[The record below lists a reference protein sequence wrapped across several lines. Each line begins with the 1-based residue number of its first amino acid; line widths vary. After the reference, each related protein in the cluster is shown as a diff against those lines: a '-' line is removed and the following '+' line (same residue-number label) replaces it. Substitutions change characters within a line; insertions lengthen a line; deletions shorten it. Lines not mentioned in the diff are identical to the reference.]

1 MIFADKLIQLRKKSG
16 WSQEELAEQ
25 MGVSR
30 QSISKW
36 EGAQSIPDLEKIIRL
51 AKLFSVSTDY
61 LLLDEMGEPEGGAP
75 ALPGKDI
82 PALRRIS
89 MEEANAF
96 LKIKE
101 ETARYI
107 AWGVFLCILSPIV
120 LLMLGGFSEMPGSG
134 ISEGLAAAIG
144 LTVLLM
150 MVAAAVAIFVYS
162 GGRTSPFEY
171 LDSEFFE
178 TEYGVSSMVKERREQ
193 YRERYMRNNIIG
205 VCLCILAAIPL
216 FSSVA
221 LEVENPL
228 LPVGLLCATLVIVS
242 LGVRLLVHS
251 GTVWGGFERLLEEG
265 EYTREEKKKQPLI
278 SRISQVYWLLVLTG
292 FLAYSFVTGG
302 WDRSW
307 IVWPVAAV
315 LFPAVTALILLFAKK
330 NNGENPNK

>member
-1 MIFADKLIQLRKKSG
+1 MIFADKLIRLRKKSG

-36 EGAQSIPDLEKIIRL
+36 EGAQSIPDLEKIIKL

-61 LLLDEMGEPEGGAP
+61 LLLDELGDEQTEAP
-75 ALPGKDI
+75 ALPGEER
-82 PALRRIS
+82 PALRRVS

-96 LKIKE
+96 LEIKA
-101 ETARYI
+101 ETAGWI
-107 AWGVFLCILSPIV
+107 AFGVFLCILSPIC
-120 LLMLGGFSEMPGSG
+120 LLLLAGLSETPGSG
-134 ISEGLAAAIG
+134 ISGGLAAAIG
-144 LTVLLM
+144 LTVLLV

-162 GGRTSPFEY
+162 GGKTSAFEY
-171 LDSEFFE
+171 LDSQIFE
-178 TEYGVSSMVKERREQ
+178 TEYGVSGMVKERREQ

-216 FSSVA
+216 FGSAA
-221 LEVENPL
+221 LEVDNPL
-228 LPVGLLCATLVIVS
+228 LPVGLLCATLVTVAF
-242 LGVRLLVHS
+242 GVRLLVRS

-278 SRISQVYWLLVLTG
+278 SKISQVYWTLALAG
-292 FLAYSFVTGG
+292 YLAYSFITNG

-330 NNGENPNK
+330 K

>member
-1 MIFADKLIQLRKKSG
+1 MIFADKLIRLRKKSG

-36 EGAQSIPDLEKIIRL
+36 EGAQSIPDLEKIIKL

-61 LLLDEMGEPEGGAP
+61 LLLDELGDEQTEAP
-75 ALPGKDI
+75 ALPGEER
-82 PALRRIS
+82 PALRRVS

-96 LKIKE
+96 LEIKAK
-101 ETARYI
+101 TAGWI
-107 AWGVFLCILSPIV
+107 AFGVFLCILSPIC
-120 LLMLGGFSEMPGSG
+120 LIMLAGLSEMPGSG
-134 ISEGLAAAIG
+134 ISGGLAAAIG
-144 LTVLLM
+144 LTVLLV

-162 GGRTSPFEY
+162 GGKTSAFEY
-171 LDSEFFE
+171 LDSQIFE
-178 TEYGVSSMVKERREQ
+178 TEYGVSGMVKERREQ

-216 FSSVA
+216 FSSAA
-221 LEVENPL
+221 LEVDNPL
-228 LPVGLLCATLVIVS
+228 LPVGLLCATLVTVAF
-242 LGVRLLVHS
+242 GVRLLVRS

-278 SRISQVYWLLVLTG
+278 SKISQVYWTLALAG
-292 FLAYSFVTGG
+292 YLAYSFITNG

-330 NNGENPNK
+330 K

>member
-1 MIFADKLIQLRKKSG
+1 MIFADKLIRLRKKSG

-36 EGAQSIPDLEKIIRL
+36 EGAQSIPDLEKIIKL

-61 LLLDEMGEPEGGAP
+61 LLLDEQGEEEAQSSERPSEESP
-75 ALPGKDI
+75 T
-82 PALRRIS
+82 LRRVS
-89 MEEANAF
+89 MEEANTFLAVKAKTAGWIAF
-96 LKIKE
+96 
-101 ETARYI
+101 
-107 AWGVFLCILSPIV
+107 GVFLCILSPIC
-120 LLMLGGFSEMPGSG
+120 LLLLAGLSETPGSG

-144 LTVLLM
+144 LTVLLV

-162 GGRTSPFEY
+162 GGKTSAFEY
-171 LDSEFFE
+171 LDSQIFE
-178 TEYGVSSMVKERREQ
+178 TEYGVSGMVKERREQ

-216 FSSVA
+216 FGGAA
-221 LEVENPL
+221 LTDDRELLQVEM
-228 LPVGLLCATLVIVS
+228 LCLTLVIVG
-242 LGVRLLVHS
+242 LGVRLLVRS

-278 SRISQVYWLLVLTG
+278 SKISQVYWTLALAG
-292 FLAYSFVTGG
+292 YLAYSFITND
-302 WDRSW
+302 WNRSW

-330 NNGENPNK
+330 K

>member
-61 LLLDEMGEPEGGAP
+61 LLLDELGEPEEIP
-75 ALPGKDI
+75 ALPGEES
-82 PALRRIS
+82 PALRRVS

-96 LKIKE
+96 MEIKAK
-101 ETARYI
+101 TAGWI
-107 AWGVFLCILSPIV
+107 AFGVLLCILSPIC
-120 LLMLGGFSEMPGSG
+120 LLMLGGLSEMPGSG
-134 ISEGLAAAIG
+134 ISQGLAAAIG
-144 LTVLLM
+144 LTVLLV

-162 GGRTSPFEY
+162 GGRTSAFEY
-171 LDSEFFE
+171 LDSEPFE

-216 FSSVA
+216 FGSAA
-221 LEVENPL
+221 LEAENPL
-228 LPVGLLCATLVIVS
+228 LPVEMLCATLVIVAF
-242 LGVRLLVHS
+242 GVRLLVGS

-278 SRISQVYWLLVLTG
+278 SQISQVYWMLVLAG
-292 FLAYSFVTGG
+292 YLAYSFITNE
-302 WDRSW
+302 WERSW

-330 NNGENPNK
+330 K

>member
-16 WSQEELAEQ
+16 WSQEELAQQ

-61 LLLDEMGEPEGGAP
+61 LLLDELGEPEVGGT
-75 ALPGKDI
+75 ALPGEES
-82 PALRRIS
+82 PSLRRVS
-89 MEEANAF
+89 MEQANAF

-101 ETARYI
+101 ETACYI
-107 AWGVFLCILSPIV
+107 AWGVFMCILSPIV
-120 LLMLGGFSEMPGSG
+120 LLLLAGLSEVPGSG
-134 ISEGLAAAIG
+134 ISGGLAAAIG
-144 LTVLLM
+144 LTVLLVI
-150 MVAAAVAIFVYS
+150 VAAAVAIFVYS
-162 GGRTSPFEY
+162 GGRTSPFEF
-171 LDSEFFE
+171 LDSEPFE

-193 YRERYMRNNIIG
+193 YREMYMRNNIIG

-216 FSSVA
+216 FSSAA
-221 LEVENPL
+221 LNVENLL
-228 LPVGLLCATLVIVS
+228 LPVGLLCATLVIAG
-242 LGVRLLVHS
+242 LGVRLLVRG

-278 SRISQVYWLLVLTG
+278 SKISQVYWALALAG
-292 FLAYSFVTGG
+292 YLAYSFITND
-302 WDRSW
+302 WNRSW

-315 LFPAVTALILLFAKK
+315 LFPAVTALVMLFAKK
-330 NNGENPNK
+330 K

>member
-1 MIFADKLIQLRKKSG
+1 MIFADKLIRLRKKSG

-36 EGAQSIPDLEKIIRL
+36 EGAQSIPDLEKIIKL

-61 LLLDEMGEPEGGAP
+61 LLLDELGDEQTEAP
-75 ALPGKDI
+75 ALPGEER
-82 PALRRIS
+82 PALRRVS

-96 LKIKE
+96 LEIKA
-101 ETARYI
+101 ETAGWI
-107 AWGVFLCILSPIV
+107 AFGVFLCILSPIC
-120 LLMLGGFSEMPGSG
+120 LLLLAGLSEMPGSG
-134 ISEGLAAAIG
+134 ISGGLAAAIG
-144 LTVLLM
+144 LTVLLV

-162 GGRTSPFEY
+162 GGKTSAFEY
-171 LDSEFFE
+171 LDSQIFE
-178 TEYGVSSMVKERREQ
+178 TEYGVSGMVKERREQ

-216 FSSVA
+216 FGSAA

-228 LPVGLLCATLVIVS
+228 LPVGLLCATLVTVAF
-242 LGVRLLVHS
+242 GVRLLVRS

-278 SRISQVYWLLVLTG
+278 SKISQVYWTLALAG
-292 FLAYSFVTGG
+292 YLAYSFITNG

-330 NNGENPNK
+330 K

>member
-61 LLLDEMGEPEGGAP
+61 LLLDEMREPEGGAP
-75 ALPGKDI
+75 ALPGEDI

-144 LTVLLM
+144 LTVLLV

-228 LPVGLLCATLVIVS
+228 LPVGLLCATLVIVAF
-242 LGVRLLVHS
+242 GVRLLVGC

-330 NNGENPNK
+330 NN

>member
-61 LLLDEMGEPEGGAP
+61 LLLDEQGEEEAQSSERPSEERP
-75 ALPGKDI
+75 T
-82 PALRRIS
+82 LRRVS
-89 MEEANAF
+89 MEEANTFLAVKAKTAGWIAF
-96 LKIKE
+96 
-101 ETARYI
+101 
-107 AWGVFLCILSPIV
+107 GVFLCILSPIC
-120 LLMLGGFSEMPGSG
+120 LIMLGGLSGLPGSG
-134 ISEGLAAAIG
+134 VSEGLAAAIG
-144 LTVLLM
+144 LTVLLA

-162 GGRTSPFEY
+162 DGRTSAFEY
-171 LDSEFFE
+171 LDSEPFE

-216 FSSVA
+216 FASAA
-221 LEVENPL
+221 LDAENLL
-228 LPVGLLCATLVIVS
+228 LPVGMLCLTLVIVAI
-242 LGVRLLVHS
+242 GVRLLVGS
-251 GTVWGGFERLLEEG
+251 GTVWGSFERLLEEG
-265 EYTREEKKKQPLI
+265 EYTREEKKKQPLV
-278 SRISQVYWLLVLTG
+278 SKISQVYWMLALAGYLV
-292 FLAYSFVTGG
+292 YSFITNE

-315 LFPAVTALILLFAKK
+315 LFPAVTALVLLFAKK
-330 NNGENPNK
+330 NN

>member
-1 MIFADKLIQLRKKSG
+1 MIFADKLIHLRKKSG
-16 WSQEELAEQ
+16 WSQEELAQQ

-61 LLLDEMGEPEGGAP
+61 LLLDELGEPEGGTQ
-75 ALPGKDI
+75 ALPGEES
-82 PALRRIS
+82 PALRRVS
-89 MEEANAF
+89 MEQANAF

-120 LLMLGGFSEMPGSG
+120 LLMLAGLSEVPGSG

-144 LTVLLM
+144 LTVLLV
-150 MVAAAVAIFVYS
+150 MVTAAVAIFVYS
-162 GGRTSPFEY
+162 GGRTALFEY
-171 LDSEFFE
+171 LDREPFE

-193 YRERYMRNNIIG
+193 YRERYMRNNIMG

-216 FSSVA
+216 FGGVA

-228 LPVGLLCATLVIVS
+228 LPVGLLCATLVIVG
-242 LGVRLLVHS
+242 LGVKLLVRG

-265 EYTREEKKKQPLI
+265 EYAREEKKKQPLI
-278 SRISQVYWLLVLTG
+278 SKISQVYWALALSG
-292 FLAYSFVTGG
+292 YLAYSFITND
-302 WDRSW
+302 WNRSW

-315 LFPAVTALILLFAKK
+315 LFPAVSALILLFAKK
-330 NNGENPNK
+330 K

>member
-1 MIFADKLIQLRKKSG
+1 MIFADKLIRLRKKSG

-36 EGAQSIPDLEKIIRL
+36 EGAQSIPDLEKIIKL

-61 LLLDEMGEPEGGAP
+61 LLLDELGDEQTEAP
-75 ALPGKDI
+75 ALPGEER
-82 PALRRIS
+82 PALRRVS

-96 LKIKE
+96 LEIKA
-101 ETARYI
+101 ETAGWI
-107 AWGVFLCILSPIV
+107 AFGVFLCILSPIC
-120 LLMLGGFSEMPGSG
+120 LLLLAGLSEMPGSG
-134 ISEGLAAAIG
+134 ISGGLAAAIG
-144 LTVLLM
+144 LTVLLV

-162 GGRTSPFEY
+162 GGKTSVFEY
-171 LDSEFFE
+171 LDSQIFE
-178 TEYGVSSMVKERREQ
+178 TEYGVSGMVKERREQ

-216 FSSVA
+216 FSSAA
-221 LEVENPL
+221 LEVDNPL
-228 LPVGLLCATLVIVS
+228 LPVGLLCATLVTVAF
-242 LGVRLLVHS
+242 GVRLLVRS

-278 SRISQVYWLLVLTG
+278 SKISQVYWTLALAG
-292 FLAYSFVTGG
+292 YLAYSFITNG

-330 NNGENPNK
+330 K

>member
-1 MIFADKLIQLRKKSG
+1 MIFADKLIRLRKKSG

-36 EGAQSIPDLEKIIRL
+36 EGAQSIPDLEKIIKL

-61 LLLDEMGEPEGGAP
+61 LLLDELGDEPEEAP
-75 ALPGKDI
+75 ALPGEER
-82 PALRRIS
+82 PALRRVS

-96 LKIKE
+96 LEIKA
-101 ETARYI
+101 ETAGWI
-107 AWGVFLCILSPIV
+107 AFGVFLCILSPIC
-120 LLMLGGFSEMPGSG
+120 LLLLAGLSETPGSG
-134 ISEGLAAAIG
+134 ISGGLAAAIG
-144 LTVLLM
+144 LTVLLV

-162 GGRTSPFEY
+162 GGKTSAFEY
-171 LDSEFFE
+171 LDSQIFE
-178 TEYGVSSMVKERREQ
+178 TEYGVSGMVKERREQ
-193 YRERYMRNNIIG
+193 YRERYIRNNIIG

-221 LEVENPL
+221 LEVENQL
-228 LPVGLLCATLVIVS
+228 LPVGLLCATLVTVAF
-242 LGVRLLVHS
+242 GVRLLVRS

-278 SRISQVYWLLVLTG
+278 SKISQVYWTLALAG
-292 FLAYSFVTGG
+292 YLAYSFITND
-302 WDRSW
+302 WNRSW

-330 NNGENPNK
+330 K

>member
-1 MIFADKLIQLRKKSG
+1 MIFADKLIRLRKKSG

-36 EGAQSIPDLEKIIRL
+36 EGAQSIPDLEKIIKL

-61 LLLDEMGEPEGGAP
+61 LLLDELGDEQTEAP
-75 ALPGKDI
+75 ALPGEER
-82 PALRRIS
+82 PALRRVS

-96 LKIKE
+96 LEIKA
-101 ETARYI
+101 ETAGWI
-107 AWGVFLCILSPIV
+107 AFGVFLCILSPIC
-120 LLMLGGFSEMPGSG
+120 LLLLAGLSETPGSG
-134 ISEGLAAAIG
+134 ISGGLAAAIG
-144 LTVLLM
+144 LTVLLV

-162 GGRTSPFEY
+162 GGKTSAFEY
-171 LDSEFFE
+171 LDSQIFE
-178 TEYGVSSMVKERREQ
+178 TEYGVSGMVKERREQ

-216 FSSVA
+216 FSSAA
-221 LEVENPL
+221 LEVDNPL
-228 LPVGLLCATLVIVS
+228 LPVGLLCATLVTVAF
-242 LGVRLLVHS
+242 GVRLLVRS

-265 EYTREEKKKQPLI
+265 EYTREEKKKQPLV
-278 SRISQVYWLLVLTG
+278 SKISQVYWMLALAGYLV
-292 FLAYSFVTGG
+292 YSFITNG

-330 NNGENPNK
+330 K

>member
-1 MIFADKLIQLRKKSG
+1 MIFADKLIRLRKKSG

-36 EGAQSIPDLEKIIRL
+36 EGAQSIPDLEKIIKL

-61 LLLDEMGEPEGGAP
+61 LLLDELGDEQTEAP
-75 ALPGKDI
+75 ALPGEER
-82 PALRRIS
+82 PALRRVS

-96 LKIKE
+96 LEIKA
-101 ETARYI
+101 ETAGWI
-107 AWGVFLCILSPIV
+107 AFGVFLCILSPIC
-120 LLMLGGFSEMPGSG
+120 LLLLAGLSEMPGSG
-134 ISEGLAAAIG
+134 ISGGLAAAIG
-144 LTVLLM
+144 LTVLLV

-162 GGRTSPFEY
+162 GGKTSAFEY
-171 LDSEFFE
+171 LDSQIFE
-178 TEYGVSSMVKERREQ
+178 TEYGVSGMVKERREQ

-216 FSSVA
+216 FSSAA
-221 LEVENPL
+221 LEVDNPL
-228 LPVGLLCATLVIVS
+228 LPVGLLCATLVTVAF
-242 LGVRLLVHS
+242 GVRLLVRS

-278 SRISQVYWLLVLTG
+278 SKISQVYWTLALAG
-292 FLAYSFVTGG
+292 YLAYSFITNG

-315 LFPAVTALILLFAKK
+315 LFPAVSALILLFAKK
-330 NNGENPNK
+330 K

>member
-1 MIFADKLIQLRKKSG
+1 MIFADKLIRLRKKSG

-36 EGAQSIPDLEKIIRL
+36 EGAQSIPDLEKIIKL

-61 LLLDEMGEPEGGAP
+61 LLLDELGDEPEEAP
-75 ALPGKDI
+75 ALPGEER
-82 PALRRIS
+82 PALRRVS

-96 LKIKE
+96 LEIKA
-101 ETARYI
+101 ETAGWI
-107 AWGVFLCILSPIV
+107 AFGVFLCILSPIC
-120 LLMLGGFSEMPGSG
+120 LLLLAGLSEMPGSG

-144 LTVLLM
+144 LTVLLV

-162 GGRTSPFEY
+162 GGKTSAFEY
-171 LDSEFFE
+171 LDSQIFE
-178 TEYGVSSMVKERREQ
+178 TEYGVSGMVKERREQ

-216 FSSVA
+216 FSSAA
-221 LEVENPL
+221 LEAENPL
-228 LPVGLLCATLVIVS
+228 LPVGLLCATLVTVG
-242 LGVRLLVHS
+242 LGVRLLVRS

-278 SRISQVYWLLVLTG
+278 SKISQVYWTLALAG
-292 FLAYSFVTGG
+292 YLAYSFITNG

-330 NNGENPNK
+330 K

>member
-1 MIFADKLIQLRKKSG
+1 MIFADKLIRLRKKSG

-36 EGAQSIPDLEKIIRL
+36 EGAQSIPDLEKIIKL

-61 LLLDEMGEPEGGAP
+61 LLLDELGDEQTEAP
-75 ALPGKDI
+75 ALPGEER
-82 PALRRIS
+82 PALRRVS

-96 LKIKE
+96 LEIKA
-101 ETARYI
+101 ETAGWI
-107 AWGVFLCILSPIV
+107 AFGVFLCILSPIC
-120 LLMLGGFSEMPGSG
+120 LLLLAGLSETPGSG
-134 ISEGLAAAIG
+134 ISGGLAAAIG
-144 LTVLLM
+144 LTVLLV

-162 GGRTSPFEY
+162 GGKTSAFEY
-171 LDSEFFE
+171 LDSQIFE
-178 TEYGVSSMVKERREQ
+178 TEYGVSGMVKERREQ

-216 FSSVA
+216 FSSAA
-221 LEVENPL
+221 LEVDNPL
-228 LPVGLLCATLVIVS
+228 LPVGLLCATLVTVAF
-242 LGVRLLVHS
+242 GVRLLVRS

-265 EYTREEKKKQPLI
+265 EYTREEKKKQPLV
-278 SRISQVYWLLVLTG
+278 SKISQVYWMLALAGYLV
-292 FLAYSFVTGG
+292 YSFITNE

-330 NNGENPNK
+330 K

>member
-61 LLLDEMGEPEGGAP
+61 LLLDELGEPEDEAP
-75 ALPGKDI
+75 ALPGQES
-82 PALRRIS
+82 PALRRVS
-89 MEEANAF
+89 MEQANAF

-101 ETARYI
+101 ETAGYI

-120 LLMLGGFSEMPGSG
+120 LLLLGGYSEMPGSG
-134 ISEGLAAAIG
+134 ISQGLAAAIG
-144 LTVLLM
+144 LTVLLV
-150 MVAAAVAIFVYS
+150 MVAAAVAIFIYS
-162 GGRTSPFEY
+162 GGRTSAFEY

-216 FSSVA
+216 FGSVA
-221 LEVENPL
+221 LEVENQL
-228 LPVGLLCATLVIVS
+228 LPVGLLCATLVIVG
-242 LGVRLLVHS
+242 LGVRLLVRS

-278 SRISQVYWLLVLTG
+278 SQISQVYWLLVLTG

-307 IVWPVAAV
+307 IVWPVAAA

-330 NNGENPNK
+330 K

>member
-1 MIFADKLIQLRKKSG
+1 MIFADKLIRLRKKSG

-36 EGAQSIPDLEKIIRL
+36 EGAQSIPDLEKIIKL

-61 LLLDEMGEPEGGAP
+61 LLLDELGDEPEEAP
-75 ALPGKDI
+75 ALPGEER
-82 PALRRIS
+82 PALRRVS

-96 LKIKE
+96 LEIKA
-101 ETARYI
+101 ETAGWI
-107 AWGVFLCILSPIV
+107 AFGVFLCILSPIC
-120 LLMLGGFSEMPGSG
+120 LLLLAGLSEMPGSG

-144 LTVLLM
+144 LTVLLV

-162 GGRTSPFEY
+162 GGKTSAFEY
-171 LDSEFFE
+171 LDSQIFE
-178 TEYGVSSMVKERREQ
+178 TEYGVSGMVKERREQ

-216 FSSVA
+216 FGSAA
-221 LEVENPL
+221 LEAENPL
-228 LPVGLLCATLVIVS
+228 LPVGLLCATLVTVAF
-242 LGVRLLVHS
+242 GVRLLVRS

-278 SRISQVYWLLVLTG
+278 SKISQVYWTLALAG
-292 FLAYSFVTGG
+292 YLAYSFITNG

-330 NNGENPNK
+330 K

>member
-1 MIFADKLIQLRKKSG
+1 
-16 WSQEELAEQ
+16 

-36 EGAQSIPDLEKIIRL
+36 EGAQSIPDLEKIIKL

-61 LLLDEMGEPEGGAP
+61 LLLDELGDEQAEAT
-75 ALPGKDI
+75 ALPGEER
-82 PALRRIS
+82 PALRRVS

-96 LKIKE
+96 LEIKA
-101 ETARYI
+101 ETAGWI
-107 AWGVFLCILSPIV
+107 AFGVFLCILSPIC
-120 LLMLGGFSEMPGSG
+120 LLLLAGLSEMPGSG
-134 ISEGLAAAIG
+134 ISGGLAAAIG
-144 LTVLLM
+144 LTVLLV

-162 GGRTSPFEY
+162 GGKTSAFEY
-171 LDSEFFE
+171 LDSQIFE
-178 TEYGVSSMVKERREQ
+178 TEYGVSGMVKERREQ

-216 FSSVA
+216 FSSAA
-221 LEVENPL
+221 LEVDNPL
-228 LPVGLLCATLVIVS
+228 LPVGLLCATLVTVAF
-242 LGVRLLVHS
+242 GVRLLVRS

-278 SRISQVYWLLVLTG
+278 SKISQVYWTLALAG
-292 FLAYSFVTGG
+292 YLAYSFITNG

-330 NNGENPNK
+330 K

>member
-36 EGAQSIPDLEKIIRL
+36 EGAQSIPDLEKIIKL

-61 LLLDEMGEPEGGAP
+61 LLLDELGEPEQAP
-75 ALPGKDI
+75 ALPGEES
-82 PALRRIS
+82 PAPRRIS
-89 MEEANAF
+89 MEQANAF
-96 LKIKE
+96 MEIKSK
-101 ETARYI
+101 TAGWI
-107 AWGVFLCILSPIV
+107 AFGVFLCILSPIV
-120 LLMLGGFSEMPGSG
+120 LLLLGGLSGLPGSG
-134 ISEGLAAAIG
+134 VSEGLAAAIG
-144 LTVLLM
+144 LTVLLV

-162 GGRTSPFEY
+162 DGRTSAFEY
-171 LDSEFFE
+171 LDREPFE

-216 FSSVA
+216 FASAA
-221 LEVENPL
+221 LDAENLL
-228 LPVGLLCATLVIVS
+228 LPVGMLCLTLVTVAF
-242 LGVRLLVHS
+242 GVRLLVRC

-265 EYTREEKKKQPLI
+265 EYTREEKKKQPLV
-278 SRISQVYWLLVLTG
+278 SKISQVYWMLVLAG
-292 FLAYSFVTGG
+292 YLVYSFITNE

-315 LFPAVTALILLFAKK
+315 LFPAVTALVLLFAKK
-330 NNGENPNK
+330 K

>member
-36 EGAQSIPDLEKIIRL
+36 EGAQSIPDLEKIIKL

-61 LLLDEMGEPEGGAP
+61 LLLDELGEPEQAP
-75 ALPGKDI
+75 ALPGEES
-82 PALRRIS
+82 PAPRRIS
-89 MEEANAF
+89 MEQANAF
-96 LKIKE
+96 MEIKAK
-101 ETARYI
+101 TAGWI
-107 AWGVFLCILSPIV
+107 AFGVFLCILSPIV
-120 LLMLGGFSEMPGSG
+120 LLLLGGLSGLPGSG
-134 ISEGLAAAIG
+134 VSEGLAAAIG
-144 LTVLLM
+144 LTVLLV

-162 GGRTSPFEY
+162 DGRTSAFEY
-171 LDSEFFE
+171 LDREPFE

-216 FSSVA
+216 FASAA
-221 LEVENPL
+221 LDAENLL
-228 LPVGLLCATLVIVS
+228 LPVGMLCLTLVTVAF
-242 LGVRLLVHS
+242 GVRLLVRC

-265 EYTREEKKKQPLI
+265 EYTREEKKKQPLV
-278 SRISQVYWLLVLTG
+278 SKISQVYWMLVLAG
-292 FLAYSFVTGG
+292 YLVYSFITNE

-315 LFPAVTALILLFAKK
+315 LFPAVTALVLLFAKK
-330 NNGENPNK
+330 K

>member
-1 MIFADKLIQLRKKSG
+1 MIFAEKLIQLRKKSG

-61 LLLDEMGEPEGGAP
+61 LLLDEMGDEQTETP
-75 ALPGKDI
+75 ALPGEEK
-82 PALRRIS
+82 PSLRRVP

-96 LKIKE
+96 LTIKAK
-101 ETARYI
+101 TAGWI
-107 AWGVFLCILSPIV
+107 AWGVFLCIISPIC
-120 LLMLGGFSEMPGSG
+120 LMMLAALSETPGSG
-134 ISEGLAAAIG
+134 IPEGSVAGIGLA
-144 LTVLLM
+144 VLLV
-150 MVAAAVAIFVYS
+150 MVAMAVAIFIYS
-162 GGRTSPFEY
+162 GGKTSAFEY
-171 LDSEFFE
+171 LDSQIFE
-178 TEYGVSSMVKERREQ
+178 TEYGVSGMVKERREQ

-216 FSSVA
+216 FGGAA
-221 LEVENPL
+221 LTDDRELLQVEM
-228 LPVGLLCATLVIVS
+228 LCLTLVIVG
-242 LGVRLLVHS
+242 LGVMLLVRS

-278 SRISQVYWLLVLTG
+278 SKISQLYWTLVLAG
-292 FLAYSFVTGG
+292 FLAYSFITGG

-315 LFPAVTALILLFAKK
+315 LFPAVTALILLFVKK
-330 NNGENPNK
+330 K

>member
-1 MIFADKLIQLRKKSG
+1 MIFADKLIHLRKKSG
-16 WSQEELAEQ
+16 WSQEELAQQ

-61 LLLDEMGEPEGGAP
+61 LLLDELGEPEGGTR
-75 ALPGKDI
+75 ALPGEES
-82 PALRRIS
+82 PALRRVS
-89 MEEANAF
+89 MEQANAF

-120 LLMLGGFSEMPGSG
+120 LLMLAGLSEVPGSG

-144 LTVLLM
+144 LTVLLV
-150 MVAAAVAIFVYS
+150 MVTAAVAIFVYS
-162 GGRTSPFEY
+162 GGRTALFEY
-171 LDSEFFE
+171 LDREPFE

-193 YRERYMRNNIIG
+193 YRERYMRNNIMG

-216 FSSVA
+216 FGGVA

-228 LPVGLLCATLVIVS
+228 LPVGLLCATLVIVG
-242 LGVRLLVHS
+242 LGVKLLVRG

-265 EYTREEKKKQPLI
+265 EYAREEKKKQPLI
-278 SRISQVYWLLVLTG
+278 SKISQVYWALALSG
-292 FLAYSFVTGG
+292 YLAYSFITND
-302 WDRSW
+302 WNRSW

-315 LFPAVTALILLFAKK
+315 LFPAVSALILLFAKK
-330 NNGENPNK
+330 K

>member
-1 MIFADKLIQLRKKSG
+1 MIFADKLIRLRKKSG

-36 EGAQSIPDLEKIIRL
+36 EGAQSIPDLEKIIKL

-61 LLLDEMGEPEGGAP
+61 LLLDELGDEQTEAP
-75 ALPGKDI
+75 ALPGEER
-82 PALRRIS
+82 PALRRVS

-96 LKIKE
+96 LEIKA
-101 ETARYI
+101 ETAGWI
-107 AWGVFLCILSPIV
+107 AFGVFLCILSPIC
-120 LLMLGGFSEMPGSG
+120 LLLAGLSETPGSG
-134 ISEGLAAAIG
+134 ISGGLAAAIG
-144 LTVLLM
+144 LTVLLV

-162 GGRTSPFEY
+162 GGKTSAFEY
-171 LDSEFFE
+171 LDSQIFE
-178 TEYGVSSMVKERREQ
+178 TEYGVSGMVKERREQ

-216 FSSVA
+216 FSSAA
-221 LEVENPL
+221 LEVDNPL
-228 LPVGLLCATLVIVS
+228 LPVGLLCATLVTVAF
-242 LGVRLLVHS
+242 GVRLLVRS

-278 SRISQVYWLLVLTG
+278 SKISQVYWTLALAG
-292 FLAYSFVTGG
+292 YLAYSFITNG

-330 NNGENPNK
+330 K

>member
-61 LLLDEMGEPEGGAP
+61 LLLDEQGEEEAQSSERPSEERP
-75 ALPGKDI
+75 T
-82 PALRRIS
+82 LRRVS
-89 MEEANAF
+89 MEQANAF
-96 LKIKE
+96 MEIKAK
-101 ETARYI
+101 TAGWI
-107 AWGVFLCILSPIV
+107 AFGVFLCILSPIC
-120 LLMLGGFSEMPGSG
+120 LIMLGGLSETPGSG
-134 ISEGLAAAIG
+134 VSEGLAAAIG
-144 LTVLLM
+144 LTVLLA

-162 GGRTSPFEY
+162 GGRTSAFEY
-171 LDSEFFE
+171 LDSEPFE

-216 FSSVA
+216 FASAA
-221 LEVENPL
+221 LDAENLL
-228 LPVGLLCATLVIVS
+228 LPVGLLCATLVTVAF
-242 LGVRLLVHS
+242 GVRLLVRS

-278 SRISQVYWLLVLTG
+278 SKISQVYWTLALAG
-292 FLAYSFVTGG
+292 YLAYSFITND

-330 NNGENPNK
+330 K

>member
-1 MIFADKLIQLRKKSG
+1 MIFADKLIRLRKKSG

-36 EGAQSIPDLEKIIRL
+36 EGAQSIPDLEKIIKL

-61 LLLDEMGEPEGGAP
+61 LLLDELGDEQTEAP
-75 ALPGKDI
+75 ALPGEER
-82 PALRRIS
+82 PALRRVS

-96 LKIKE
+96 LEIKA
-101 ETARYI
+101 ETAVWI
-107 AWGVFLCILSPIV
+107 AFGVFLCILSPIC
-120 LLMLGGFSEMPGSG
+120 LLLLAGLSEMPGSG
-134 ISEGLAAAIG
+134 ISGGLAAAIG
-144 LTVLLM
+144 LTVLLV

-162 GGRTSPFEY
+162 GGKTSAFEY
-171 LDSEFFE
+171 LDSQIFE
-178 TEYGVSSMVKERREQ
+178 TEYGVSGMVKERREQ

-216 FSSVA
+216 FSSAA
-221 LEVENPL
+221 LEADNPL
-228 LPVGLLCATLVIVS
+228 LPVGLLCATLVTVAF
-242 LGVRLLVHS
+242 GVKLLVRS

-278 SRISQVYWLLVLTG
+278 SKISQVYWTLALAG
-292 FLAYSFVTGG
+292 YLAYSFITNG

-330 NNGENPNK
+330 K

>member
-1 MIFADKLIQLRKKSG
+1 MIFADKLVRLRKKSG

-36 EGAQSIPDLEKIIRL
+36 EGAQSIPDLEKIIKL

-61 LLLDEMGEPEGGAP
+61 LLLDELGDEPEEAP
-75 ALPGKDI
+75 ALPGEER
-82 PALRRIS
+82 PALRRVS

-96 LKIKE
+96 LEIKA
-101 ETARYI
+101 ETAGWI
-107 AWGVFLCILSPIV
+107 AFGVFLCILSPIC
-120 LLMLGGFSEMPGSG
+120 LLLLAGLSEMPGSG

-144 LTVLLM
+144 LTVLLV

-162 GGRTSPFEY
+162 GGKTSAFEY
-171 LDSEFFE
+171 LDSQIFE
-178 TEYGVSSMVKERREQ
+178 TEYGVSGMVKERREQ

-216 FSSVA
+216 FSSAA
-221 LEVENPL
+221 LEAENPL
-228 LPVGLLCATLVIVS
+228 LPVGLLCATLVTVAF
-242 LGVRLLVHS
+242 GVRLLVRS

-278 SRISQVYWLLVLTG
+278 SKISQVYWMLALAG
-292 FLAYSFVTGG
+292 YLAYSFITNG

-330 NNGENPNK
+330 K

>member
-1 MIFADKLIQLRKKSG
+1 MIFADKLIRLRKKSG

-36 EGAQSIPDLEKIIRL
+36 EGAQSIPDLEKIIKL

-61 LLLDEMGEPEGGAP
+61 LLLDELGDEQTEAP
-75 ALPGKDI
+75 ALPGEER
-82 PALRRIS
+82 PALRRVS

-96 LKIKE
+96 LEIKA
-101 ETARYI
+101 ETAGWI
-107 AWGVFLCILSPIV
+107 AFGVFLCILSPIC
-120 LLMLGGFSEMPGSG
+120 LLLLAGLSEMPGSG
-134 ISEGLAAAIG
+134 ISGGLAAAIG
-144 LTVLLM
+144 LTVLLV

-162 GGRTSPFEY
+162 GGKTSAFEY
-171 LDSEFFE
+171 LDSQIFE
-178 TEYGVSSMVKERREQ
+178 TEYGVSGMVKERREQ

-216 FSSVA
+216 FSSAA
-221 LEVENPL
+221 LEVDNPL
-228 LPVGLLCATLVIVS
+228 LPVGLLCATLVTVAF
-242 LGVRLLVHS
+242 GVRLLVRS

-265 EYTREEKKKQPLI
+265 EYTREEKKKQPLV
-278 SRISQVYWLLVLTG
+278 SKISQVYWTLALAG
-292 FLAYSFVTGG
+292 YLAYSFITNG

-330 NNGENPNK
+330 K